1 MGYAPV
7 PDADQPAKRR
17 FPVWV
22 NVALF
27 IATLLCTTVAGVAWA
42 GVNPYEV
49 TNWGRGITYAI
60 LLMTFLSAHEF
71 GHYIAARRHGVDA
84 SLPFFIPVPPLFLPF
99 GTMGALI
106 RLRSR
111 IPSRAAL
118 FDIGVSGPLA
128 GFVVCL
134 IILIIGFQTL
144 PPIEYLHAIHPEGL
158 SSSGMYFGDTVLFSY
173 MRSMFTGSSGTG
185 YMPPMNEIYHYP
197 FLCVGW
203 FGLFVTALNML
214 PFGQL
219 DGGHIL
225 YALTGRLQHIVGHIA
240 WWILFAMG
248 FLSLL
253 GEFTI
258 YLSVPSPSSFVQ
270 TLQNTV
276 GGPLQV
282 ALREVPWIFE
292 FGSNWLL
299 WALLVRFLIG
309 IYHPPIED
317 ETPLS
322 TGRKIAGWLSIAV
335 LVLSFSPNSVYF
347 IP

>member
-1 MGYAPV
+1 MGYAPG
-7 PDADQPAKRR
+7 PDKDKPVARR
-17 FPVWV
+17 LPVWA

-27 IATLLCTTVAGVAWA
+27 MATVVSTTLAGAAWA
-42 GVNPYEV
+42 GVNPYEI
-49 TNWGRGITYAI
+49 TNWGRGITYAV

-84 SLPFFIPVPPLFLPF
+84 SLPFFIPVPPMLMPF

-111 IPSRAAL
+111 ITSRAAL

-128 GFVVCL
+128 GFVVC
-134 IILIIGFQTL
+134 IVILVIGFLTL
-144 PPIEYLHAIHPEGL
+144 PPIEYLQAIHPEGL
-158 SSSGMYFGDTVLFSY
+158 SNKGMFFGDTFLFSF
-173 MRSMFTGSSGTG
+173 MSSVFVSNSGTG

-219 DGGHIL
+219 DGGHVL
-225 YALTGRLQHIVGHIA
+225 YALTGRLQHVVGRIG

-253 GEFTI
+253 GEFAFF
-258 YLSVPSPSSFVQ
+258 LSGPSPSDFVN
-270 TLQNTV
+270 TLQNSIGV
-276 GGPLQV
+276 PLQSAV
-282 ALREVPWIFE
+282 RQVPWLFA
-292 FGSNWLL
+292 FGTSWLL

-309 IYHPPIED
+309 VYHPPIED

-322 TGRKIAGWLSIAV
+322 TGRQVVGWLSIAV

-347 IP
+347 VQ

>member
-1 MGYAPV
+1 MGYAPAPDDDKV
-7 PDADQPAKRR
+7 PKRR
-17 FPVWV
+17 MPIWV
-22 NVALF
+22 NAGLF
-27 IATLLCTTVAGVAWA
+27 LLTLLSTTIAGAAWV
-42 GVNPYEV
+42 GVNPYEI
-49 TNWGRGITYAI
+49 TNWGHGITYAV

-84 SLPFFIPVPPLFLPF
+84 SLPFFIPVPPMLLPF

-111 IPSRAAL
+111 IPTRAAL

-134 IILIIGFQTL
+134 FILVIGFQTL
-144 PPIEYLHAIHPEGL
+144 PPIDYLNAIHPEGL
-158 SSSGMYFGDTVLFSY
+158 SSGGMYFGDTVLFSF
-173 MRSMFTGSSGTG
+173 MRNVFTSNSGTG
-185 YMPPMNEIYHYP
+185 FMPPMNEIYHYP

-219 DGGHIL
+219 DGGHVL
-225 YALTGRLQHIVGHIA
+225 YALTGRVQHVVGRVG
-240 WWILFAMG
+240 WWLLFTMG

-253 GEFTI
+253 GEFG
-258 YLSVPSPSSFVQ
+258 LFLAQPSPSGFVNA
-270 TLQNTV
+270 LQNSI
-276 GGPLQV
+276 GGPLLS
-282 ALREVPWIFE
+282 AIHMAPWLFE
-292 FGSNWLL
+292 FGTNWLL
-299 WALLVRFLIG
+299 WAVLVRFLIG
-309 IYHPPIED
+309 VYHPPIED

-322 TGRKIAGWLSIAV
+322 AGRQIVGWLSIII

-347 IP
+347 VQ